1 LTRSQIFYSSTGA
14 LLKKVLQPKNYCGR
28 LTRSQILYSST
39 GTPLEKVLPKKI
51 NNFLGTEK
59 STDFCCAIPK
69 RTIIKCF

>member
-1 LTRSQIFYSSTGA
+1 MIKKAVLFGKVGVQSTGCA
-14 LLKKVLQPKNYCGR
+14 R
-28 LTRSQILYSST
+28 LARSQILYSST